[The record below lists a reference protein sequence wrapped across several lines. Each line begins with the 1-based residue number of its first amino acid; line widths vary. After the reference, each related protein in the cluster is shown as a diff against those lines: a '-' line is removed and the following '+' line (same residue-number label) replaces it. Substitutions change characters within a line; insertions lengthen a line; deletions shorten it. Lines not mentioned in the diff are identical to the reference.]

1 MTTFF
6 FKKVIPN
13 MSFVVLVQAGRH
25 LLEILT
31 DDGMMDEM
39 NNNNMHESGSV
50 SASLT
55 TDVFRNVKRVCS
67 AIM

>member
-6 FKKVIPN
+6 FKKVISN

-50 SASLT
+50 FCISHHGC
-55 TDVFRNVKRVCS
+55 FQER
-67 AIM
+67 

>member
-6 FKKVIPN
+6 FKKVISN

-31 DDGMMDEM
+31 DDGMMDKM

>member
-1 MTTFF
+1 
-6 FKKVIPN
+6 

-39 NNNNMHESGSV
+39 NNNNMHDSGSV
-50 SASLT
+50 FCISHHGC
-55 TDVFRNVKRVCS
+55 FQER
-67 AIM
+67 